1 MSTPL
6 LTEIQ
11 SVPALR
17 AVGLRFLGRFGK
29 AKQDCGPGKK
39 HFEDPQKRVLLS
51 LDSLV
56 GVDNLNKQG
65 HIYLYIWICVY
76 VYIYMCFSNWRCIIR
91 HRNQDNAFSKK
102 SGL

>member
-29 AKQDCGPGKK
+29 AKQDCGLGAACL
-39 HFEDPQKRVLLS
+39 FTAESRGAGEVRWAAGGQVMCM
-51 LDSLV
+51 V
-56 GVDNLNKQG
+56 
-65 HIYLYIWICVY
+65 CVCTWWCAWCAC
-76 VYIYMCFSNWRCIIR
+76 VCVCDRTLQR
-91 HRNQDNAFSKK
+91 
-102 SGL
+102 